1 MPRRRYDER
10 IFKPCA
16 RRRISQVTLR
26 AAQTMEIRS
35 MMRIR
40 HKAPTLQC
48 DEGEVSGLQLSLLL
62 DHIAMP
68 VFLLTKERALL
79 HANAAGHHHIDAA
92 IFAQLH
98 GGRFNLLGDMNR
110 IVQFEDAIQHATE
123 MGPNFAESFS
133 TIALFDSRF
142 GHASVTILPQEDIR
156 HVDHTRHWLAA
167 VIFAAHDMPEVDT
180 ILRLRQTFNFTPAE
194 ARVAY
199 FICAGKRPKLIAGLL
214 QVSVNTVKS
223 HLANVFSKTGCAD
236 QATFCVLAK
245 QLLTPVQF
253 NHQPNSSFRN
263 TQSLTQAG
271 IYATAT

>member
-1 MPRRRYDER
+1 
-10 IFKPCA
+10 
-16 RRRISQVTLR
+16 
-26 AAQTMEIRS
+26 MEIRS
-35 MMRIR
+35 MMSIR
-40 HKAPTLQC
+40 HQTPTMQC

-62 DHIAMP
+62 DHIALP

-92 IFAQLH
+92 IFAQMQ

-110 IVQFEDAIQHATE
+110 IAQFEEAVQYATE
-123 MGPNFAESFS
+123 MGPKFAESFS

-142 GHASVTILPQEDIR
+142 GPASVTILPQEDIR
-156 HVDHTRHWLAA
+156 RVDHARHWLAA
-167 VIFAAHDMPEVDT
+167 VVFAAHDMPEVDT

-199 FICAGKRPKLIAGLL
+199 FICAGKRPKHIAGLL

-253 NHQPNSSFRN
+253 NQQPMCSFQK
-263 TQSLTQAG
+263 TPFLTPA
-271 IYATAT
+271 ATYLSPV